1 MSRLNRAALGLG
13 LVLAVAAGGVVFLAL
28 RAAREQAPLAL
39 EVQPVVVA
47 AADIPAG
54 TLLDASNAPRLLAV
68 RREPAAA
75 LPDGA
80 LASIAAAEG
89 RTTSVALRAGDRVT
103 AAELGASTAGSSAPL
118 AALVPQGQVAIVLP
132 VNDQVSVAGAV
143 RPADRVDLV
152 ASVPVRQPDGSQ
164 VVVTQAL
171 LKDIYVLATGA
182 QTTASRGATR
192 DAAPTPSPYSTL
204 TIALAPQDALV
215 VQHLLSAN
223 VRLAM
228 ALHRPDMPAVDT
240 RPVTMDEVI
249 RRFGLDQALP

>member
-1 MSRLNRAALGLG
+1 MNRLNRVALGLG
-13 LVLAVAAGGVVFLAL
+13 LVLALVAGGVVFLAL

-54 TLLDASNAPRLLAV
+54 TLLDASNVPRLLAV

-75 LPDGA
+75 VPDGA
-80 LASIAAAEG
+80 LTSTASAEG
-89 RTTSVALRAGDRVT
+89 RTTSVALRAGDRVL
-103 AAELGASTAGSSAPL
+103 AGDLGASTTGSGASL
-118 AALVPQGQVAIVLP
+118 AALIPQGQVAIVLP
-132 VNDQVSVAGAV
+132 ASDQVSVAGAV

-152 ASVPVRQPDGSQ
+152 ASVPVRQPNGSQ

-171 LKDIYVLATGA
+171 LKDIVVLATGA
-182 QTTASRGATR
+182 QTTASRGALQE
-192 DAAPTPSPYSTL
+192 AAPTAPYSTL

-228 ALHRPDMPAVDT
+228 VLHRPDMPAVDT

-249 RRFGLDQALP
+249 RRFGLDQAPP